1 MRGRILPLLFLL
13 TATAPAGCVV
23 TSGDCPITTVILDA
37 GTETEGLP
45 PVGEYG
51 SCEAF
56 CKPDVPVCRRVKER
70 VLTCQPG
77 CG

>member
-1 MRGRILPLLFLL
+1 MRAWMFRFLL
-13 TATAPAGCVV
+13 LMTATTALGC

-37 GTETEGLP
+37 GTQTDGLP

-51 SCEAF
+51 SCEPF
-56 CKPDVPVCRRVKER
+56 CKPDLPVCRRVKEL